1 MASDF
6 TMAAGLNEFRIG
18 NVFSRTFNLLSRY
31 AAVPLMASFIQH
43 IPNLQMLASAPT
55 PRTSGLIFFK
65 TMLGLLA
72 YILMQPVTYHATLEA
87 IQGRQVGYGEAIRY
101 ALRRFFPGL
110 GTELCV
116 GVVAGAGLVLLIVP
130 GIMVAVAFA
139 VAFPV
144 CVIEQQGPFASLRR
158 SRALTKGNRWKICGI
173 YLVMLIVGVVVVG
186 IASIIGRSLGAQ
198 VGGFVSVIMQIVT
211 SAFSGVL
218 FTVIYHDLRAA
229 REGLDTNRLAA
240 VFD

>member
-1 MASDF
+1 
-6 TMAAGLNEFRIG
+6 
-18 NVFSRTFNLLSRY
+18 
-31 AAVPLMASFIQH
+31 
-43 IPNLQMLASAPT
+43 
-55 PRTSGLIFFK
+55 
-65 TMLGLLA
+65 
-72 YILMQPVTYHATLEA
+72 
-87 IQGRQVGYGEAIRY
+87 
-101 ALRRFFPGL
+101 
-110 GTELCV
+110 
-116 GVVAGAGLVLLIVP
+116 VLLIVP

-173 YLVMLIVGVVVVG
+173 YLVMLIVGVVVVVVG